1 MLNRL
6 KETLLS
12 KTQNAHQAV
21 PELFEYPKLPIS
33 QRDCRGSS
41 KILDVKDRREFMLVL
56 CKEMLSI
63 LIKMRK
69 EIKSLNL
76 KSSKL
81 TTYTESD
88 EKYLLLKHLYHWAF
102 PQYSYVNKNILL
114 AGLVQFLWDVI
125 HPELVPQPYSFF
137 KIVYKPPE
145 MSEESLNPERGDCL
159 PYRHCYIYMR
169 LFSLLLDNLNILSSL
184 TLSIRRTELSDL
196 DFQSMEDSDFLRRM
210 KLFDEDLSCFQDSL
224 KKKINLPLYVSES
237 PWYTEGTVSK
247 KLTSSLKLEMVS
259 AETCRDLFD
268 FIFHPLKGKQRV
280 AKFVNHCTHLFKDIS
295 DLHSFKV
302 LRIIYAA
309 SKYESIWLGEFM
321 KQLIIHDVTGKVWR
335 EGHKAKRMN
344 LLERAKFC
352 EEVIKDWSRD
362 FGGQIEFDLSK
373 TIRRFYLLNIGDYKT
388 LYSKNLFD

>member
-125 HPELVPQPYSFF
+125 HPDSF
-137 KIVYKPPE
+137 
-145 MSEESLNPERGDCL
+145 LN
-159 PYRHCYIYMR
+159 
-169 LFSLLLDNLNILSSL
+169 L
-184 TLSIRRTELSDL
+184 TLSSRLFTNPQKCRKSHSI
-196 DFQSMEDSDFLRRM
+196 LREAIAY
-210 KLFDEDLSCFQDSL
+210 LTD
-224 KKKINLPLYVSES
+224 
-237 PWYTEGTVSK
+237 TV
-247 KLTSSLKLEMVS
+247 TSIC
-259 AETCRDLFD
+259 AYFPC
-268 FIFHPLKGKQRV
+268 
-280 AKFVNHCTHLFKDIS
+280 C
-295 DLHSFKV
+295 
-302 LRIIYAA
+302 
-309 SKYESIWLGEFM
+309 
-321 KQLIIHDVTGKVWR
+321 
-335 EGHKAKRMN
+335 
-344 LLERAKFC
+344 
-352 EEVIKDWSRD
+352 
-362 FGGQIEFDLSK
+362 
-373 TIRRFYLLNIGDYKT
+373 
-388 LYSKNLFD
+388 

>member
-1 MLNRL
+1 
-6 KETLLS
+6 
-12 KTQNAHQAV
+12 
-21 PELFEYPKLPIS
+21 
-33 QRDCRGSS
+33 
-41 KILDVKDRREFMLVL
+41 
-56 CKEMLSI
+56 
-63 LIKMRK
+63 
-69 EIKSLNL
+69 
-76 KSSKL
+76 
-81 TTYTESD
+81 
-88 EKYLLLKHLYHWAF
+88 
-102 PQYSYVNKNILL
+102 
-114 AGLVQFLWDVI
+114 
-125 HPELVPQPYSFF
+125 
-137 KIVYKPPE
+137 
-145 MSEESLNPERGDCL
+145 
-159 PYRHCYIYMR
+159 MR

-196 DFQSMEDSDFLRRM
+196 DFQSLEDSDFLRRM

-247 KLTSSLKLEMVS
+247 KLASSLKLEMVS